1 MCREGGKPLKG
12 WEGRGRM
19 RVNLDDA
26 LTLQKLDTVRAL
38 RDTDDYD
45 KQFAEGWELASSLDV
60 SSIKGPIES
69 VFVLG
74 TGGGSAAS
82 VNLVKSYLFDELP
95 IPIQLNQGYS
105 LPACVKETTL
115 VIVVSHSG
123 NTQEVVS
130 AYEQAISA
138 NAQIVAITAGG
149 KVLELAREHGHAH
162 LLVPGGMMPRIVLG
176 YIFLPILAVL
186 TKLGLVEDKSG
197 EVTETISL
205 FSKLRELYHVQNP
218 MAVNLAKQIASEM
231 DGLTPVIYGTLP
243 FFDAPAWRWK
253 NQLGENSKV
262 MAFWN
267 AIPSL
272 HHDEAVGWDAPAA
285 MLKGFH
291 FTLIRDAEDS
301 DSMAKRV
308 EISAEIL
315 RERAGAVRVVHS
327 QGASRMAR
335 LFSIVYLADYVSL
348 YTALIRGVD
357 PTPVEVINLFKSKL
371 GQPLVQVQVR
381 P

>member
-1 MCREGGKPLKG
+1 MD
-12 WEGRGRM
+12 M
-19 RVNLDDA
+19 RVNLDDRA
-26 LTLQKLDTVRAL
+26 AVEKLDTILAL
-38 RDTDDYD
+38 RDTDEYD
-45 KQFAEGWELASSLDV
+45 KQFSEGWQLSGQFDL
-60 SSIKGPIES
+60 SSITAPIDRI
-69 VFVLG
+69 VVLG

-82 VNLVKSYLFDELP
+82 VNLLKSYLFDELRVP
-95 IPIQLNQGYS
+95 LQLNQGYTT
-105 LPACVKETTL
+105 PAFVDERTL

-123 NTQEVVS
+123 NTEEIVS
-130 AYEQAISA
+130 GYEQAIEA
-138 NAQIVAITAGG
+138 KAQIAVITAGG
-149 KVLELAREHGHAH
+149 KVLELAQSHGHAH

-176 YIFLPILAVL
+176 YIFLPMLTVL
-186 TKLGLVEDKSG
+186 TKMGLVADKSG
-197 EVTETISL
+197 EVAETIQL
-205 FSKLRELYHVQNP
+205 FSRLREEYGLQAP
-218 MAVNLAKQIASEM
+218 LAFNLAKQIAQQM

-285 MLKGFH
+285 MLKGYQ
-291 FTLIRDAEDS
+291 FTLIRDVEDS
-301 DSMAKRV
+301 DKTAKRV
-308 EISAEIL
+308 EISADIL
-315 RERAGAVRVVHS
+315 RERAGAVQVVRS
-327 QGASRMAR
+327 QGVSRMAR

-357 PTPVEVINLFKSKL
+357 PTPVEVINLFKSKM

-381 P
+381 